1 MRDSDYIGRFGGD
14 EFLILMENCKDESIV
29 KSRMDY
35 LHNIISSLT
44 FDDAELVIDISA
56 GISFRKEN
64 LDFIKTL

>member
-1 MRDSDYIGRFGGD
+1 
-14 EFLILMENCKDESIV
+14 
-29 KSRMDY
+29 MDY

>member
-1 MRDSDYIGRFGGD
+1 M
-14 EFLILMENCKDESIV
+14 ILMENCKDESIV